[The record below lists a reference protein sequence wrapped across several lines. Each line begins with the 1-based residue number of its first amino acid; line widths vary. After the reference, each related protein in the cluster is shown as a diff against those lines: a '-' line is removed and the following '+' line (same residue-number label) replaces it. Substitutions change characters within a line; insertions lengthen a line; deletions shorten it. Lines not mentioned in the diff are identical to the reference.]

1 MAAVAMV
8 WFLMLPV
15 MGLIFLVVLGGF
27 AGSIWEA
34 VASKVRSRY
43 WERTYTE
50 EQIESEKERNP
61 EFDETRV
68 EVFNPEYDDL
78 LSRGHVLVVA
88 AYRADDKLDRWL
100 KARRGQPSRED
111 KYSGENL

>member
-15 MGLIFLVVLGGF
+15 MGLIFLVVLGSF
-27 AGSIWEA
+27 AEAIWGV

-50 EQIESEKERNP
+50 EQIESEKARNP

-78 LSRGHVLVVA
+78 LSRGHVLVVT

-100 KARRGQPSRED
+100 SRRKGRSAE
-111 KYSGENL
+111 